1 MPKVE
6 YSKSKGL
13 VQKSSATGGF
23 SIADVPVIEEVQSL
37 TTAGAADIS
46 AHGSHL
52 ITSGGVHTVTLL
64 AGSYAGQKKLV
75 TLVDAAG
82 GNITLNAD
90 TNGNGQNNNAVGVMT
105 AASDFAYLMWI
116 DDRWVSLKT
125 QFT

>member
-13 VQKSSATGGF
+13 VQKSSSTGGF

-37 TTAGAADIS
+37 TTEGGSNIS

-52 ITSGGVHTVTLL
+52 VKSGGAHTITLL

-75 TLVDAAG
+75 TLVEDG
-82 GNITLNAD
+82 GDLTLNAD
-90 TNGNGQNNNAVGVMT
+90 TNGNGQNTNEVGVMT
-105 AASDFAYLMWI
+105 EVGDFAYLMWI
-116 DDRWVSLKT
+116 GDRWVALAS

>member
-23 SIADVPVIEEVQSL
+23 SIADVPVIEEVQTL
-37 TTAGAADIS
+37 TTAGNSNIS

-52 ITSGGVHTVTLL
+52 ISSGGIHTVTLL

-75 TLVDAAG
+75 TLVVDG
-82 GNITLNAD
+82 GDLTLNAD
-90 TNGNGQNNNAVGVMT
+90 TDGDGANDDAVGTMT
-105 AASDFAYLMWI
+105 AVGDFAYLMWI
-116 DDRWVSLKT
+116 GDRWVELKT

>member
-13 VQKSSATGGF
+13 VQKSSSTGGF
-23 SIADVPVIEEVQSL
+23 SVADVPVIEEVQSL
-37 TTAGAADIS
+37 TTTGAHDLS

-52 ITSGGVHTVTLL
+52 ITSGDAHTVTLL

-75 TLVDAAG
+75 TLVGDG
-82 GNITLNAD
+82 GDLTLNAD
-90 TNGNGQNNNAVGVMT
+90 TNGNGANTNEVRVMT
-105 AASDFAYLMWI
+105 AVGDHAYLMWI
-116 DDRWVSLKT
+116 GDRWVSLKT